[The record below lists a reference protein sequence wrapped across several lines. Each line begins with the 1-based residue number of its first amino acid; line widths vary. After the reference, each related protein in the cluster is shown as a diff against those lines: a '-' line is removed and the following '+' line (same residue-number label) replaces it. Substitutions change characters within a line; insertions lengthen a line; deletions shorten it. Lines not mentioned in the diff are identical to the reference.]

1 MPKTIQNTLQQK
13 FNMTF
18 STEYKIK
25 LLLAFNHIAFAVGL
39 IYADFSWL
47 LLSVV
52 GWIFINRIGGEIAL
66 HRYFTH
72 KSFKTTKRK
81 ELVLFV
87 LSIFNC
93 VGSPMMWV
101 GIHRKH
107 HAKSDTDDDP
117 HGNQSILKIWSTFW
131 KPYHIETRYLVDIM
145 KDPVHRFF
153 HKHYFKILISTY
165 VLLGLIA
172 WEIPV
177 FLISAS
183 SLITLHSAGLVNTI
197 CHKYGYRNF
206 NTKDKSTNNTFVNL
220 ITLGSGL
227 HNNHHA
233 DPMNYSNKVKSNEY
247 DFPGWIIEKFFMIRE
262 EK

>member
-1 MPKTIQNTLQQK
+1 MIL
-13 FNMTF
+13 

-25 LLLAFNHIAFAVGL
+25 LLLIFNHIVFIIGL
-39 IYADFSWL
+39 FYASTYWL
-47 LLSVV
+47 LLTVV
-52 GWIFINRIGGEIAL
+52 GWILINRIGGEIAL
-66 HRYFTH
+66 HRYFSH
-72 KSFKTTKRK
+72 KSFETTKIK
-81 ELVLFV
+81 EIILFV

-131 KPYHIETRYLVDIM
+131 KPYHIETKYLIDLM
-145 KDPVHRFF
+145 KDPTHRFF
-153 HKHYFKILISTY
+153 HKNYFKILIATY
-165 VLLGLIA
+165 VALGLIA
-172 WEIPV
+172 WQIPV
-177 FLISAS
+177 FLISGS
-183 SLITLHSAGLVNTI
+183 SLITLHSAGLVNTF

-206 NTKDKSTNNTFVNL
+206 NTKDNSTNNTLVNI

-233 DPMNYSNKVKSNEY
+233 APMNYSNKVKNSEY
-247 DFPGWIIEKFFMIRE
+247 DLPGWIIEKFFVE
-262 EK
+262 GKQ